1 LLTVEKAGDDLVC
14 KGDIFVD
21 IAKGGSKLVAKL
33 NLGKKIGAL
42 GKYEIFENGEVFYRA
57 IPKSHLDDLKAT
69 GKIKVSYKP
78 DGTTNAEIFTSP
90 TLEYITKTGY
100 DGVIIKFQMKP
111 GTLEELKKIGRI
123 PRDNLGNPLFKDFGD
138 LPVVEKG
145 WMKENTLFKIE
156 GTDLGIPQVNI
167 GLGRDG
173 KGMQIFNDNILN
185 FQIIE

>member
-1 LLTVEKAGDDLVC
+1 MERSD
-14 KGDIFVD
+14 
-21 IAKGGSKLVAKL
+21 
-33 NLGKKIGAL
+33 
-42 GKYEIFENGEVFYRA
+42 
-57 IPKSHLDDLKAT
+57 
-69 GKIKVSYKP
+69 
-78 DGTTNAEIFTSP
+78 
-90 TLEYITKTGY
+90 
-100 DGVIIKFQMKP
+100 
-111 GTLEELKKIGRI
+111 
-123 PRDNLGNPLFKDFGD
+123 KDFGD